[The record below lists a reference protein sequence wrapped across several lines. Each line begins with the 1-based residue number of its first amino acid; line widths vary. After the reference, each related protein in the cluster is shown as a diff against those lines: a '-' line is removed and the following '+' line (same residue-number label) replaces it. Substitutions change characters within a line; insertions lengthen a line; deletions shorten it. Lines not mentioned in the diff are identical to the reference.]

1 VVGVDGVEHARASAL
16 AIVLVLILLVVIACS
31 WIVQGLLRRG
41 RPQEYVGN
49 SLHGTWN
56 SLYTH
61 THVCGALCLIVLVLI
76 IIKKP

>member
-1 VVGVDGVEHARASAL
+1 MVGVDGVEHARASAL

-41 RPQEYVGN
+41 GPPEYVGN

-56 SLYTH
+56 HYTH
-61 THVCGALCLIVLVLI
+61 THVFSALCLIALILI